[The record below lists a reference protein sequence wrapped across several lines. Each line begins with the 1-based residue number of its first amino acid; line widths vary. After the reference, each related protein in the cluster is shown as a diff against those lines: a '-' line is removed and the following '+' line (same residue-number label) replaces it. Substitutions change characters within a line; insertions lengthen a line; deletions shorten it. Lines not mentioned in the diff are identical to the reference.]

1 MPTVLTDIFFKA
13 KAGAL
18 LIHLKR
24 KQSKI
29 TWSLLQIRD
38 KYSLVI
44 LMETK
49 KAKACNRPQLA
60 VALHLSLR

>member
-18 LIHLKR
+18 LIHLRR

-29 TWSLLQIRD
+29 TWSLLQITD
-38 KYSLVI
+38 KYSLVTLI
-44 LMETK
+44 CFSIK
-49 KAKACNRPQLA
+49 QN
-60 VALHLSLR
+60 